1 LRAAAGDTEYLL
13 RPETLESIFYQFRA
27 TGGRRWQERGWRI
40 FLGLVKHAR
49 TRTAYSGLVDVRSV
63 PARHDNSMQSFLF
76 AETFK
81 YLYLLFAPPAALP
94 LDEFVLSTEA
104 HTFRRASFAPPP
116 RDAASRASM

>member
-1 LRAAAGDTEYLL
+1 ML

-27 TGGRRWQERGWRI
+27 TGDRRWQERGWRI

-49 TRTAYSGLVDVRSV
+49 TLTAYSGLVDVRSV

-116 RDAASRASM
+116 RAAAASRASM